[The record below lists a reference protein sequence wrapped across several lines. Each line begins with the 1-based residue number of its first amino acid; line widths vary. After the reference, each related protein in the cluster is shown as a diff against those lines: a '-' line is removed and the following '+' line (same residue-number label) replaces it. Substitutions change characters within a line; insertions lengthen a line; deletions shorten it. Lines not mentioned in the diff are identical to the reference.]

1 VDLYGINVM
10 DVKMVMVG
18 QLLILILV
26 NYVLFFIVKNVHII
40 IKVVLIVLLDIF

>member
-1 VDLYGINVM
+1 M

>member
-1 VDLYGINVM
+1 MDLYGINVM